1 MKLIFKVVGIFIA
14 CFVIVCLWFLW
25 EVGLLGNW
33 GLESGY
39 YGQFNRVKHVLE
51 EMPNV
56 EITDDW
62 QHNDLTIEDFGFSL
76 VVDEYQNAHITF
88 YEGSPEMKMRD
99 KTHIREFIEQEIKK
113 NSNKTKSY
121 LARISD

>member
-1 MKLIFKVVGIFIA
+1 MKLLKLILKGVGILIA

-25 EVGLLGNW
+25 ELGLLGNW

-62 QHNDLTIEDFGFSL
+62 QHRDLTLEDFGFSL
-76 VVDEYQNAHITF
+76 VVDEYQNAHINF

-99 KTHIREFIEQEIKK
+99 KTRIREFIEQEIKG
-113 NSNKTKSY
+113 NSNKTNGE
-121 LARISD
+121 